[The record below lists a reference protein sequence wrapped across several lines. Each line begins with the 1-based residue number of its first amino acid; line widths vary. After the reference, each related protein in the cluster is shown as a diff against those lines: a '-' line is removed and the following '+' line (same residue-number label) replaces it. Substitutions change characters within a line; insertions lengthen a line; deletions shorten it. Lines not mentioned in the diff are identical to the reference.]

1 MITKHG
7 WTRSL
12 DGWVKGNAR
21 VRGPIMGS
29 EMFWVYVGG
38 SRYTPTGS
46 IEDAVSFPTGLEAR
60 KFADTLEAE

>member
-1 MITKHG
+1 
-7 WTRSL
+7 
-12 DGWVKGNAR
+12 
-21 VRGPIMGS
+21 MGS